1 VCSKTL
7 FTRLW
12 LLLPLD
18 TGIKQPKNVETDTGD
33 KLMPTPWNQKSG
45 KRFKFFDVIL
55 TQVHGPLIDSQAQV
69 EK

>member
-1 VCSKTL
+1 MCSKTL

-18 TGIKQPKNVETDTGD
+18 TGIKQTQECGNNTGD
-33 KLMPTPWNQKSG
+33 ELMPTPWNQKSG
-45 KRFKFFDVIL
+45 KRFNFFEAIL
-55 TQVHGPLIDSQAQV
+55 TRVHGPLIDSQAQV